1 MKLRLLPV
9 VCGML
14 GCISLASAA
23 SSQPAPSAAPNLAK
37 QVQILHDQPPFALT
51 IAQLKQWTPQS
62 KLASAANISRQ
73 PLARRF
79 VAPLLPES
87 RQDRLAKVLYAPD
100 GMNNFG
106 NYLQAQPKFNLYNF
120 SHWAQ
125 IDVLNWFA
133 GTADLTV
140 QIPARPW
147 VDTAHKNGVKVI
159 GSVFLGIAQWG
170 GSADTVEKLLEQ
182 DGQGRFL
189 LAHQLVA
196 IAQYYGFDG
205 WLMNQET
212 DLTAVKDAQNQLVKG
227 QKDPKRGAE
236 LAARMLAFMQ
246 YLTAIAPQGMEIHWY
261 DSMIA
266 DGRVRWQNALNEKN
280 QQYLQQ
286 GQTASAD
293 AMFLNYWW
301 NASMVQQTAAK
312 ALQLGRSRYEVYI
325 GADLWPSRPAQRAF
339 TQTQWLDWLFMPQA
353 AAVSPLMHSQAY
365 GSIALFAP
373 NVNFNFSGEPANSET
388 AQPAYPAFSHF
399 AENSQDHR
407 RFYQTEQRLF
417 AGDDLNSAVVD
428 PNGWAGLSKYLP
440 AKSVI
445 SSLPFVSSFNTGQGQ
460 HWFVQGRKTGSA
472 WSDIS
477 LQDIAPSWQFAVSGS
492 AKVAIHYDFD
502 QAWQGGSSLL
512 IESSTAGDA
521 DIALY
526 QTQLRLNHHSKLNL
540 VFQPVSASSQAEL
553 QQVQLYLQF
562 ADGDRVLIPLSGI
575 AIGNSAWRQQRVTL
589 SQLVGSK
596 LTDSKMTGSKVA
608 GSEVTG
614 SVVADRE
621 LVRIGLQWPTG
632 AKPGFRLGQ
641 LELLP

>member
-1 MKLRLLPV
+1 MTLRLLTL
-9 VCGML
+9 VCGLL
-14 GCISLASAA
+14 GGASFAQAA
-23 SSQPAPSAAPNLAK
+23 AILQPQTVAPVTAA
-37 QVQILHDQPPFALT
+37 QVQIIPDQPPFALT
-51 IAQLKQWTPQS
+51 LAQLKQWSPQS
-62 KLASAANISRQ
+62 ELASPANISRQ

-79 VAPLLPES
+79 VAPLLMES
-87 RQDRLAKVLYAPD
+87 QQDLRAKVLYAPD

-106 NYLQAQPKFNLYNF
+106 NYLQPQPKFNLYNF
-120 SHWAQ
+120 SNWAQ

-170 GSADTVEKLLEQ
+170 GSPDTVEKLLEQ
-182 DGQGRFL
+182 DGQGRFVM
-189 LAHQLVA
+189 AHQLVA

-205 WLMNQET
+205 WLINQET

-227 QKDPKRGAE
+227 QKDAKRGAE

-286 GQTASAD
+286 GQNASAD

-301 NASMVQQTAAK
+301 NAAMVQQTASK
-312 ALQLGRSRYEVYI
+312 ALQLGRSRYEVYF
-325 GADLWPSRPAQRAF
+325 GADLWPSRDAQRAF
-339 TQTQWLDWLFMPQA
+339 TESKWLDWLFKPA
-353 AAVSPLMHSQAY
+353 TSAHSSHQQSTAY

-373 NVNFNFSGEPANSET
+373 NVNFNFSGEPT
-388 AQPAYPAFSHF
+388 QPAFSNF
-399 AENSQDHR
+399 AEDAKDHR

-417 AGDDLNSAVVD
+417 SGDDLNSAVVD
-428 PNGWAGLSKYLP
+428 SSGWSGLSKYLP

-445 SSLPFVSSFNTGQGQ
+445 NSMPFVSSFNTGQGQ
-460 HWFVQGRKTGSA
+460 YWFEQGQKSGAGWT
-472 WSDIS
+472 DIS
-477 LQDIAPSWQFAVSGS
+477 RQDIAPSWQFAVFGS
-492 AKVAIHYDFD
+492 AKVMLNYDFD

-512 IESSTAGDA
+512 LETITAGDA
-521 DIALY
+521 DIPLY
-526 QTQLRLNHHSKLNL
+526 QTQVRLGAHSKLRL
-540 VFQPVSASSQAEL
+540 VFQPVNATRQSAL

-562 ADGDRVLIPLSGI
+562 ADGQRELISLSGTT
-575 AIGNSAWRQQRVTL
+575 IGKSQWQQLSVAL
-589 SQLVGSK
+589 SQL
-596 LTDSKMTGSKVA
+596 A
-608 GSEVTG
+608 GG
-614 SVVADRE
+614 E

-632 AKPGFRLGQ
+632 AKPDFRLGQ

>member
-1 MKLRLLPV
+1 MRLRLLTLAIS
-9 VCGML
+9 ML
-14 GCISLASAA
+14 GCLPLVQAA
-23 SSQPAPSAAPNLAK
+23 ATQLQMAAPVIAA
-37 QVQILHDQPPFALT
+37 QVQIVPDQPPFALT
-51 IAQLKQWTPQS
+51 LAQLKQWSPQS
-62 KLASAANISRQ
+62 KLASAANISHQ

-79 VAPLLPES
+79 VAPLLMDS
-87 RQDRLAKVLYAPD
+87 RQDTQAKVLYAPD

-120 SHWAQ
+120 SNWAQ

-170 GSADTVEKLLEQ
+170 GSPDTVEKLLEQ
-182 DGQGRFL
+182 DGQGHFVM
-189 LAHQLVA
+189 AHQLVA

-205 WLMNQET
+205 WLVNQET

-227 QKDPKRGAE
+227 QKDAKRGAE
-236 LAARMLAFMQ
+236 LATRMLAFMQ

-286 GQTASAD
+286 SKVASAD

-301 NASMVQQTAAK
+301 NADMVHQSAAK
-312 ALQLGRSRYEVYI
+312 ADALGRSRFDVYF
-325 GADLWPSRPAQRAF
+325 GADLWPSRDAQRAF
-339 TQTQWLDWLFMPQA
+339 TETKWLDWLFKPA
-353 AAVSPLMHSQAY
+353 TSAHSTLQQSSAY

-373 NVNFNFSGEPANSET
+373 NVNFNFSGEPT
-388 AQPAYPAFSHF
+388 QPAFSNF
-399 AENSQDHR
+399 AEDASDHR

-428 PNGWAGLSKYLP
+428 SSGWAGLSKYLP

-445 SSLPFVSSFNTGQGQ
+445 SSLPFVTSFNTGQGQ
-460 HWFVQGRKTGSA
+460 HWFEQGQKSGAGWT
-472 WSDIS
+472 DIS
-477 LQDIAPSWQFAVSGS
+477 RQDIAPSWQFAVFGG
-492 AKVAIHYDFD
+492 AKVAVNYDFD

-512 IESSTAGDA
+512 IETTTAGDA
-521 DIALY
+521 DIPLY
-526 QTQLRLNHHSKLNL
+526 QTQLRLGANTQLRL
-540 VFQPVSASSQAEL
+540 VFQPKTGTAQSTL
-553 QQVQLYLQF
+553 HQVQLYLQF
-562 ADGDRVLIPLSGI
+562 ADGHRELIPFTGT
-575 AIGNSAWRQQRVTL
+575 AIGNSQWQQL
-589 SQLVGSK
+589 SMALPQL
-596 LTDSKMTGSKVA
+596 A
-608 GSEVTG
+608 G
-614 SVVADRE
+614 RE
-621 LVRIGLQWPTG
+621 LVRIGLQWP
-632 AKPGFRLGQ
+632 ANSKPSFRLGQ

>member
-1 MKLRLLPV
+1 MTLRLLPI

-14 GCISLASAA
+14 GCFAMAEA
-23 SSQPAPSAAPNLAK
+23 SQPAPGAQPDLAS

-51 IAQLKQWTPQS
+51 LAQLKQWSPQS
-62 KLASAANISRQ
+62 QWASAANISRQ

-87 RQDRLAKVLYAPD
+87 QQDRFAKVLYAPD

-120 SHWAQ
+120 KHWAQ

-182 DGQGRFL
+182 DAQGRFVM
-189 LAHQLVA
+189 AHQLVA

-205 WLMNQET
+205 WLINQET

-227 QKDPKRGAE
+227 QKDTQRGVA

-266 DGRVRWQNALNEKN
+266 DGRVRWQNALNEYN

-286 GQTASAD
+286 GAVASAD

-301 NASMVQQTAAK
+301 NADMVQQSAATAEA
-312 ALQLGRSRYEVYI
+312 LGRSRYDVYI

-339 TQTQWLDWLFMPQA
+339 SETSWLDWLFTPGS
-353 AAVSPLMHSQAY
+353 SPLQNTAY

-373 NVNFNFSGEPANSET
+373 NVNFNFSGEPANTNTKTS
-388 AQPAYPAFSHF
+388 AGQPAYPAFSDF
-399 AENSQDHR
+399 STNPQDHR

-428 PNGWAGLSKYLP
+428 AQDWAGLSKYLP

-445 SSLPFVSSFNTGQGQ
+445 GSLPFASSFNTGQGL

-472 WSDIS
+472 WTDIS
-477 LQDIAPSWQFAVSGS
+477 VQDIAPSWQFAVVGS
-492 AKVAIHYDFD
+492 AKVALHYDFD
-502 QAWQGGSSLL
+502 HAWQGGSSLL
-512 IESSTAGDA
+512 IETSHAGEA
-521 DIALY
+521 DIPLY
-526 QTQLRLNHHSKLNL
+526 QTQLMLGEHSTLR
-540 VFQPVSASSQAEL
+540 VIFQPVSAEHQPALSS
-553 QQVQLYLQF
+553 VQLYLQF
-562 ADGDRVLIPLSGI
+562 ADGERVMIPLSGS
-575 AIGNSAWRQQRVTL
+575 AIGQSGWQQQKVVLSAQA
-589 SQLVGSK
+589 K
-596 LTDSKMTGSKVA
+596 
-608 GSEVTG
+608 
-614 SVVADRE
+614 RE
-621 LVRIGLQWPTG
+621 LVRIGLQWPATSQ
-632 AKPGFRLGQ
+632 PHFRLGQ